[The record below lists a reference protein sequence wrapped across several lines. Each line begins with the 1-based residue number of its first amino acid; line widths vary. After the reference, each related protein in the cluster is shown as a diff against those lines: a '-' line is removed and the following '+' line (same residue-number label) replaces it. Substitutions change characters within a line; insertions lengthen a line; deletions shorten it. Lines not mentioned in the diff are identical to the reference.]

1 MNLIKQNKPAA
12 RPSDLQTNA
21 SNVSTYVK
29 KEEKTYV
36 RRYAMSEGKRRR
48 WLENHKAG
56 QEDAIMFPSMKA
68 INAEEA
74 TLDDRRE
81 KAKILMIC
89 LGVALVLLLLWP
101 MARFAASHLVV
112 EDVRIEGTT
121 LYSGEEIL
129 KAAGIGIGDSLPIF
143 KAKNIEGSLKNSLP
157 YLKNCS
163 VSFDLP
169 GTVIITLNDESP
181 AFCAE
186 IFGEYYAMSADL
198 RVLERA
204 DTRDSFSKLIY
215 VELPH
220 VSRAVVGEKIVFA
233 DGDDCDHITEFL
245 TLLSQSELDGRV
257 EKVYF
262 DKKFDIVAC
271 VDSEFRVMFGSPSQ
285 MKLKMATVAKMI
297 GDNAEK
303 CETGGIVD
311 VRVAEIAGIVIN
323 ADIDPMARE

>member
-12 RPSDLQTNA
+12 RPSDLQANA

-29 KEEKTYV
+29 KEEKTYI
-36 RRYAMSEGKRRR
+36 RRYAMSEGRRR
-48 WLENHKAG
+48 LWLENHKNG

-89 LGVALVLLLLWP
+89 LGIALVLLLLWP

-112 EDVRIEGTT
+112 EDVRIEGSSV
-121 LYSGEEIL
+121 YGIDQIL
-129 KAAGIGIGDSLPIF
+129 EAAGFDRGDNLPIF
-143 KAKNIEGSLKNSLP
+143 KAKNIEGALKESLP
-157 YLKNCS
+157 YLKSCN
-163 VSFDLP
+163 VSFALP
-169 GTVIITLNDESP
+169 GTVIITLNDEMP

-186 IFGEYYAMSADL
+186 IFGEYYAVSADL
-198 RVLERA
+198 RVLERTDDR
-204 DTRDSFSKLIY
+204 DTFSKLIY
-215 VELPH
+215 IELPL
-220 VSRAVVGEKIVFA
+220 VSRAVVGEKIEFA
-233 DGDDCDHITEFL
+233 DGDDCDHITEFI
-245 TLLSQSELDGRV
+245 TLLSQSELNGRI

-271 VDSEFRVMFGSPSQ
+271 VDSEFRVMFGSPSE
-285 MKLKMATVAKMI
+285 MKLKIATVAKMI
-297 GDNAEK
+297 SDNAEK

-311 VRVAEIAGIVIN
+311 VRVADIAGIVIN

>member
-1 MNLIKQNKPAA
+1 MNLIKQNKTAT
-12 RPSDLQTNA
+12 RPSDMQTGA

-36 RRYAMSEGKRRR
+36 RRYAMSEGRRR
-48 WLENHKAG
+48 LWLENHKKG

-74 TLDDRRE
+74 TLDDKRE

-89 LGVALVLLLLWP
+89 LGIALVLLLLWP
-101 MARFAASHLVV
+101 MGRFAASHLVV
-112 EDVRIEGTT
+112 EDVRIEGNTS
-121 LYSGEEIL
+121 YSGDAVLE
-129 KAAGIGIGDSLPIF
+129 AAGFKIGDNMPIF
-143 KAKNIEGSLKNSLP
+143 KVKNVEGSLKASLP
-157 YLKNCS
+157 YLKNCN
-163 VSFDLP
+163 VSFELP
-169 GTVIITLNDESP
+169 GTVIITLSDESP

-186 IFGEYYAMSADL
+186 IFGEYYAVSADL

-204 DTRDSFSKLIY
+204 DTSGSFKNLIY
-215 VELPH
+215 IELPL

-245 TLLSQSELDGRV
+245 TLLTQTGLKGRID
-257 EKVYF
+257 KVYF

-271 VDSEFRVMFGSPSQ
+271 VDSEFRVMLGSPSE
-285 MKLKMATVAKMI
+285 MKLKLTTAAKMI
-297 GDNAEK
+297 GDNSEK

-311 VRVAEIAGIVIN
+311 VRVVEIAGIVIN
-323 ADIDPMARE
+323 ADIDPAARE